1 MSRGVSLCPGFQTVL
16 RIVCPFFQ
24 GGQSENA
31 SEQEKKKAFC
41 TLSRFILEK
50 KRIKLSIIEFG

>member
-31 SEQEKKKAFC
+31 SEQEK
-41 TLSRFILEK
+41 R
-50 KRIKLSIIEFG
+50 KLFVLYLDFY